1 MDFLS
6 NMELLTVLLSIFRNF
21 VVAEVTTSR
30 K

>member
-21 VVAEVTTSR
+21 GFAEVTPSR